1 MTVVDSSDIGHDWD
15 TVHSAR
21 SRHQSTAGMDLVSI

>member
-21 SRHQSTAGMDLVSI
+21 SRH